1 MEGNA
6 GICKSPG
13 DADVAGQ
20 GTSLCEPLYY
30 ELENAFFFIKYH
42 TCFTLCILL
51 WALHIVMSDALYLT
65 VSTET

>member
-1 MEGNA
+1 MEVSA

-30 ELENAFFFIKYH
+30 ELENAFFFFFYQISH
-42 TCFTLCILL
+42 LL
-51 WALHIVMSDALYLT
+51 HAVHIA
-65 VSTET
+65 VSFANCNE